1 MRKIQVV
8 SLLPLAIASTLA
20 AAFPKFSKD
29 DFSNPSGESAFGIVR
44 SIELDDFAVA
54 SVRYLP
60 DGQRVIV
67 GSSDGRVALV
77 DLASARAQWAV
88 SPIANFRDWISVLDV
103 DPTGQKFVFIVSGD
117 QGDAYMTLYIAST
130 QDGRIL
136 KKISGE
142 KSNLY
147 QKHFDYEIDLRYPG
161 PDGEKKRLEEDNL
174 AAYWLMVPY
183 AARFTSKGGLIT
195 SWKNSADTHAMYDR
209 SFRLFDS
216 NFRKVWE
223 YQVKADE
230 KTWDPL
236 EPAGFKN
243 GLPVPPIVEM
253 TDGSF
258 LFGTPHARVQQIT
271 DALAKSNM
279 KKPNLVDQAFAP
291 VFANPKSIHSEFEDT
306 AMPVSDLAVG
316 ADGKVYVS
324 AGDGGQR
331 QIYAFDGKTRR
342 EIFHSHEFDASH
354 VQISPNG
361 KLLATGYL
369 TGAGSRVHIIDL
381 ERGKLLYMGPRFG
394 SMNTGSV
401 VWNPK
406 FEQAAVA
413 SGSILLL
420 SRREKQTV
428 RVGTSWTRTGI
439 FARPGVSICGFGN
452 GAVEITT
459 DPKEGGYSFSESDD
473 FFAGPDGRIAIP
485 AEKAG
490 ELYLKAESP
499 GNWTIYGGLKS
510 EEFSRGVK
518 PVLWD

>member
-8 SLLPLAIASTLA
+8 SLLLLAIASTLA
-20 AAFPKFSKD
+20 AGFPKFSKD
-29 DFSNPSGESAFGIVR
+29 DFSNPTGESVFSIVR
-44 SIELDDFAVA
+44 SIELEDFSVS

-77 DLASARAQWAV
+77 DLASARALWAV

-103 DPTGQKFVFIVSGD
+103 DPTGQKFVFIVSSD

-216 NFRKVWE
+216 NFRRVWD

-258 LFGTPHARVQQIT
+258 LFGTPHARVQQLT

-279 KKPNLVDQAFAP
+279 KKPNPVDQAFAP
-291 VFANPKSIHSEFEDT
+291 VFAIQKAFILNLKILQCPCQILQWEQTEKFTFLQE
-306 AMPVSDLAVG
+306 MAVK
-316 ADGKVYVS
+316 DRSMLLMEKPDERFFIRMNLTHRMCRS
-324 AGDGGQR
+324 AR
-331 QIYAFDGKTRR
+331 M
-342 EIFHSHEFDASH
+342 E
-354 VQISPNG
+354 
-361 KLLATGYL
+361 
-369 TGAGSRVHIIDL
+369 
-381 ERGKLLYMGPRFG
+381 
-394 SMNTGSV
+394 
-401 VWNPK
+401 
-406 FEQAAVA
+406 
-413 SGSILLL
+413 
-420 SRREKQTV
+420 
-428 RVGTSWTRTGI
+428 
-439 FARPGVSICGFGN
+439 
-452 GAVEITT
+452 
-459 DPKEGGYSFSESDD
+459 SFSQ
-473 FFAGPDGRIAIP
+473 
-485 AEKAG
+485 
-490 ELYLKAESP
+490 
-499 GNWTIYGGLKS
+499 
-510 EEFSRGVK
+510 
-518 PVLWD
+518 PVTSQALDHAFIS